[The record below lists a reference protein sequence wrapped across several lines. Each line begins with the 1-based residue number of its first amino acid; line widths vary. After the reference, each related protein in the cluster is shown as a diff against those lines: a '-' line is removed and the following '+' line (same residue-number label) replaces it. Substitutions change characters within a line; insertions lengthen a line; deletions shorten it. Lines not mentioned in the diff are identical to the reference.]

1 MWGLLS
7 SRTDPKAVDHQPEAE
22 RLPRGKSRPSYQA
35 VFDRLPPETLH
46 AEPGSMASFL
56 ARVREA
62 CGSIRD
68 FTLTAGLSEETI
80 ARLEERL
87 LEQA

>member
-1 MWGLLS
+1 
-7 SRTDPKAVDHQPEAE
+7 
-22 RLPRGKSRPSYQA
+22 
-35 VFDRLPPETLH
+35 
-46 AEPGSMASFL
+46 MASFL

-62 CGSIRD
+62 CDSIRD
-68 FTLTAGLSEETI
+68 FTLTARLSEETI